1 MTSVNE
7 NLALRTRR
15 KITRRV
21 LPFLFVLY
29 VFSFLDRVNVGFA
42 GLDMTRELGFSNAVF
57 GFGSGIFFL
66 GYSLLEIPGGL
77 MAESWSMRRWIA
89 GIMMAWGLLAGFT
102 GLIHTATE
110 FNTIRFLLGTAEGGF
125 FPAVLVYLTHWF
137 SARDRAK
144 AIALFMAG
152 IPVANVVG
160 APLSGLLMRVNW
172 LGLAGWRWLLILEG
186 LPAALGGVVC
196 LYYLTDRPADAKWLE
211 PEEREWITNEIAQ
224 EKGQLSATH
233 GHIGAALREPWV
245 VAFALSYFCANLSLY
260 GLGIWLPKIVQ
271 KLSGLGTLGL
281 GFLVAVPYL
290 ISVPAMLFSGWRSDH
305 TGNHRKWAAMSAFT
319 AALGFGLTQAVGG
332 NPALSLAAFTL
343 AAVGMMSYYPPFLV
357 LPSRILTG
365 RGAAASFGAINLI
378 GGLGGFA
385 GPSLM
390 GWLTDR
396 THNYSASIYLLVVS
410 SCCSCLIVSLLRD
423 KRVTSKRA

>member
-1 MTSVNE
+1 MTSATE
-7 NLALRTRR
+7 NLAQRTRR

-21 LPFLFVLY
+21 LPFLFALY

-42 GLDMTRELGFSNAVF
+42 GLDMTRELGFSNTVF

-66 GYSLLEIPGGL
+66 GYCLLEIPGGL
-77 MAESWSMRRWIA
+77 MAESWSMRKWIA
-89 GIMMAWGLLAGFT
+89 GIMIAWGLLAGFT

-144 AIALFMAG
+144 AIAMFMAG
-152 IPVANVVG
+152 VPVANVLG
-160 APLSGLLMRVNW
+160 APISGLLMRVNW
-172 LGLAGWRWLLILEG
+172 LGMAGWRWLLILEG
-186 LPAALGGVVC
+186 LPAAIGGVVC
-196 LYYLTDRPADAKWLE
+196 LYYLTDRPAEAHWLE
-211 PEEREWITNEIAQ
+211 PEEREWITKEIAQ
-224 EKGQLSATH
+224 EKGHLSSTH
-233 GHIGAALREPWV
+233 GHIGAALREPLV
-245 VAFALSYFCANLSLY
+245 LAFAFSYFGANLSLY

-271 KLSGLGTLGL
+271 KLSGVSTLVL

-290 ISVPAMLFSGWRSDH
+290 ISVPAMLYSGWRSDH
-305 TGNHRKWAAMSAFT
+305 TGNHPQWAARSAFM
-319 AALGFGLTQAVGG
+319 AALGFALTQLVGG
-332 NPALSLAAFTL
+332 SPVLSLAAFTF

-378 GGLGGFA
+378 ANLGGFV

-396 THNYSASIYLLVVS
+396 THNYAASVYLLVAS
-410 SCCSCLIVSLLRD
+410 SCMSGLIVAMLRD
-423 KRVTSKRA
+423 KRVTGHRA